1 MLVHRGTQKIETE
14 RFILLKFKP
23 SDSEYMFKNWA
34 TDSEVCKF
42 LSWNPHSSLSETEQV
57 VENWVNGYVYDN
69 CYNWTIELKE
79 IGQIIGQISI
89 MNLSER
95 YYSCEVAYNI
105 GRSFWGK
112 EIMSEALRAVIIYMI
127 KDIGIN
133 RLEAKHDT
141 KNPASGRVMQ
151 KSGMKYEGIM
161 RQEKIQRES
170 IFKFQICQNSNL
182 TKSLK

>member
-1 MLVHRGTQKIETE
+1 MLVHKGTQKIETE
-14 RFILLKFKP
+14 RLILRKFKP

-42 LSWNPHSSLSETEQV
+42 LSWNPHSGLSETEQV
-57 VENWVNGYVYDN
+57 VENWINTYMYDN
-69 CYNWTIELKE
+69 YYNWAIELKE
-79 IGQIIGQISI
+79 IGEIIGQISI
-89 MNLSER
+89 MNLNEA

-105 GRSFWGK
+105 GRIFWGK

-151 KSGMKYEGIM
+151 KSGMKYEGTM
-161 RQEKIQRES
+161 RQVKINKHGYFYDLAIYS
-170 IFKFQICQNSNL
+170 VL
-182 TKSLK
+182 KSDLKG